1 MIKNLFFIA
10 IALLSFISCKKA
22 NSPVLQEE
30 VTTVSKKSKVPGMNA
45 GTLSGANIYYKDGYY
60 WTPFAGGLKFDRFT
74 YPTNPKEF
82 DNYSKYEPSFSGPTS
97 ENNLLSFNMDGNRF
111 TVVLGTAL
119 GGLVYKMRTKAYL
132 DTIKAGY
139 MPNVN
144 EYLVRAT
151 TGDADGL
158 IVHTGQFIID
168 HSAPLGVKIVD
179 LTAYLPTPV
188 KLPTL
193 VSDMLEKDGV
203 YYDVA
208 IFQNTDKLYQI
219 TAAGLPPGAPKS
231 VVAYNAIYTLINPT
245 QIKLAGNMTLF
256 DGTVYVLDDILNL

>member
-1 MIKNLFFIA
+1 MIKNLFLIA
-10 IALLSFISCKKA
+10 FVFFSFISCKKSS
-22 NSPVLQEE
+22 SPDVQEE
-30 VTTVSKKSKVPGMNA
+30 VITGSKKSKVPGMDA
-45 GTLSGANIYYKDGYY
+45 GTLNGADIYYKDGYY
-60 WTPFAGGLKFDRFT
+60 WTPFAGGLKFDSFT
-74 YPTNPKEF
+74 YPTNPHDF
-82 DNYSKYEPSFSGPTS
+82 DNYSKYVPNFSGPTS
-97 ENNLLSFNMDGNRF
+97 ENNLLSFNMDDNRF
-111 TVVLGTAL
+111 TVVLGTAI

-144 EYLVRAT
+144 DYLVRAS

-179 LTAYLPTPV
+179 LKAYLPTPV

-193 VSDMLEKDGV
+193 VSDMLEKGGV

-208 IFQNTDKLYQI
+208 IFQNTDKLYQL
-219 TAAGLPPGAPKS
+219 TAAGLPAGAPKS
-231 VVAYNAIYTLINPT
+231 VVAYNATYTLINPT
-245 QIKLAGNMTLF
+245 QIKLIGNMTLF